1 MRLHKVESELT
12 VVEFPFC
19 GQLAASLKPT
29 ERVVSISMAEVTTL
43 LTLDESY
50 RRASNIANRVY
61 HRDGEDLFIPE
72 TLKARQIK
80 MGDAVSSDYMSEAC
94 GILESHGIDKDT
106 GIIDDSSGIPES
118 AREPDL
124 TEAVCEQHIA
134 ETVETF
140 NEGRG
145 DNEKII
151 HLEKVTGT
159 EASADDCVYV
169 CIDDVGVKHQKEQ
182 RNTDKEKDRK
192 YVQNTVVHILCGD
205 RQQTLTAIGMKN
217 AFRLLVA
224 FLLANG
230 LMENRRLIFLTDGA
244 RDIKENIA
252 TFFGFR
258 EYTLILDWLH
268 LKKKCKEY
276 LSMAVK
282 GCGKTKNERRE
293 DKAMVI
299 RALLRTLWAGNVQ
312 EAISYL
318 NGLDEKH
325 ISNQYW
331 MGQLTDYIGRKQE
344 NIACYAFRHRLRLRI
359 SSNRVEKANDLLV
372 AKRQKHAGMS
382 WSEKGSGA
390 LAVITALSVNN
401 RLGSWL
407 RGEKGLLVM
416 PEDKAA

>member
-1 MRLHKVESELT
+1 MESELA
-12 VVEFPFC
+12 VVEFPF
-19 GQLAASLKPT
+19 GGRLAASLKPR
-29 ERVVSISMAEVTTL
+29 ERIVSISMAEVTTL
-43 LTLDESY
+43 LTLDKSY
-50 RRASNIANRVY
+50 RHSCNIANRVY

-72 TLKARQIK
+72 TLKARQIR

-94 GILESHGIDKDT
+94 SVLESHGIDKGT
-106 GIIDDSSGIPES
+106 GIIDDSSGIPDT
-118 AREPDL
+118 ARKPDL
-124 TEAVCEQHIA
+124 PEPVSEQQIA
-134 ETVETF
+134 EVAGSF

-145 DNEKII
+145 DNEKIV

-159 EASADDCVYV
+159 EASAADCVYI

-192 YVQNTVVHILCGD
+192 YVQNTVVHIQCGD

-224 FLLANG
+224 FLLAGG
-230 LMENRRLIFLTDGA
+230 LMEDRRLIFLTDGA

-252 TFFGFR
+252 AFFGFR

-276 LSMAVK
+276 LSMAVR
-282 GCGKTKNERRE
+282 GCGKTKDERRE
-293 DKAMVI
+293 DKAGVL
-299 RALLRTLWAGNVQ
+299 RTLLRILWAGNAQ
-312 EAISYL
+312 EAVDYL

-325 ISNQYW
+325 ISNRYW
-331 MGQLTDYIGRKQE
+331 MNQLTDYIGRKQE
-344 NIACYAFRHRLRLRI
+344 DIACYAFRHRLGLRV

-372 AKRQKHAGMS
+372 AKRQKHDGMS

-390 LAVITALSVNN
+390 LAVITALNVNN

-407 RGEKGLLVM
+407 RGEKQLLVM
-416 PEDKAA
+416 PVAEAA